1 MCNKLQAHPYVWAYS
16 GRGVG
21 AYTSEIP
28 VTKNPAPVQC
38 TSTSTVCTRPPIL
51 CTSISSVCTQTPYP
65 VYKYLFCVYTDPLSC
80 VQVPLLCVHR
90 PPVLSTGTST
100 GVHNHIPP
108 VQCTSSSTVCT
119 QTPCP
124 VYRYL
129 YWCTQSHT
137 PCSVYKFLYCVYT
150 DPLSCVQVPLMVYTT
165 PCSVYKHLYFCTH
178 TTYSVY

>member
-1 MCNKLQAHPYVWAYS
+1 MCNKLQAHPYAWAYS

-65 VYKYLFCVYTDPLSC
+65 VYKYLYCVYTDPLSFLQVPLLVYTITYPLFS

-124 VYRYL
+124 VYKYL
-129 YWCTQSHT
+129 
-137 PCSVYKFLYCVYT
+137 
-150 DPLSCVQVPLMVYTT
+150 
-165 PCSVYKHLYFCTH
+165 
-178 TTYSVY
+178 